1 MRDSGETFFKPDHP
15 ALSAMKSNQLNDYMS
30 GSHSPGKQRAGHKG
44 GALSQ
49 MVAAGNMFRNQQNQN
64 EEIKEIQI
72 ENEQLKA
79 MIEIMKAE
87 ME

>member
-1 MRDSGETFFKPDHP
+1 MVKD
-15 ALSAMKSNQLNDYMS
+15 
-30 GSHSPGKQRAGHKG
+30 QRPSELPICDLPMCDGLVCLQQEAGQKG

-49 MVAAGNMFRNQQNQN
+49 MVAAGNMFRNQPNQS

-79 MIEIMKAE
+79 MIEIMKGE